1 MGTLQGVAAVELP
14 TNEPTSEESKK
25 KPVKRTNS
33 FSRRK
38 NKGKGDESGGGDGD
52 GYSGD
57 SDALQKPAFK
67 LEEQKDPLREALQ
80 QEAADLF
87 ANGEYDEAG
96 EKWYYLAEAANQAG
110 DTRQETTALH
120 NMGTSLVMMGQ
131 LFEAAR
137 CYVRAFH
144 LASDAQDLTSQ
155 VELLE
160 SLGWTYTEL
169 GYAQRAIECMMLLC
183 QLHEQLGEPEAVV
196 STLSG
201 LSSLH
206 SAIGEA
212 DEAVACLERALA
224 DVQEKV
230 PDNLQ
235 LRGKIMSELGNVWVQ
250 LGNTERGVELY
261 TAALGTAQEAE
272 DPERCMRVHGN
283 LGLALKELGE
293 LSQAEEQLQS
303 TVNLA
308 RELEDSFMEGRG
320 SMDLAAVY
328 RAKGDLGAALTALRR
343 ASELAEQLGDSEACG
358 ECYTQL
364 GGLHLLRCEPS
375 QATEQLQLAVAVWQS
390 RADELT
396 AAMLQRRQELGLQV
410 SDDPDLVL
418 LYDDH
423 ADTFTLLISALLASA
438 PPGASSPSD
447 AMRALLAAE
456 SGRATVLRNLLALG
470 ATSPPLAPTEGE
482 QTIPGLEA
490 PTAAAAVARAAPPLE
505 LEQISEVLGKLY
517 GESAGPEAGVLVYYA
532 LVDDFTG
539 EAPPSLCVWCLS
551 ADGGVQTYQ
560 GAGAADGRS
569 LNEAAAD
576 LHEKLAL
583 LAHAHT
589 TRGAKCS
596 AEAHD
601 KQKED
606 LASRGVLQEGET
618 LEQQADVSGE
628 LQLLASLVL
637 HPILAHLPEGA
648 PLTIVPHAPLCI
660 VPFCALPL
668 PDGAPLI
675 ERHAISQVPSLT
687 TLRLMLEREEAA
699 KTEHRTAAALVVGC
713 PTALP
718 SLELPSLPSAAHE
731 AEVVAAA
738 LDTPSELLLVGEE
751 ARATTILAQLAEAPL
766 SVVHLAT
773 HSRPRCLALAPTMP
787 DPSSEPTAS
796 TAIAE
801 EGAEQDTAPLDEG
814 LLFMDTVSETF
825 LRTHPTVVL
834 TGSHGASGDLSHDYV
849 LGMPRAF
856 LASGARSVLACM
868 WDAVDEPSS
877 ALVAKFYATLRASPE
892 TSQAEALRAAML
904 AVRKARSWE
913 PPLFWA
919 GYTLLGV
926 SNGI

>member
-1 MGTLQGVAAVELP
+1 MSSPPFPFDAAPHPTQPLP
-14 TNEPTSEESKK
+14 SP
-25 KPVKRTNS
+25 R
-33 FSRRK
+33 
-38 NKGKGDESGGGDGD
+38 
-52 GYSGD
+52 
-57 SDALQKPAFK
+57 
-67 LEEQKDPLREALQ
+67 
-80 QEAADLF
+80 
-87 ANGEYDEAG
+87 
-96 EKWYYLAEAANQAG
+96 WYYLAEAANHAG

-144 LASDAQDLTSQ
+144 LASEAQDLASQ

-196 STLSG
+196 STLSA

-224 DVQEKV
+224 DAQEKV
-230 PDNLQ
+230 PANLQ
-235 LRGKIMSELGNVWVQ
+235 LRAKVMSELGNVWVQ
-250 LGNTERGVELY
+250 LGHTERGVELY

-308 RELEDSFMEGRG
+308 RELEDTFMEGRG

-328 RAKGDLGAALTALRR
+328 RAKGELGAALTALRR

-358 ECYTQL
+358 ECYTRL
-364 GGLHLLRCEPS
+364 GGLHLLRAEPS
-375 QATEQLQLAVAVWQS
+375 EAAEQLQLAVAVWRS

-396 AAMLQRRQELGLQV
+396 AAMLQRRQENGLQV
-410 SDDPDLVL
+410 CDDPDLVL

-456 SGRATVLRNLLALG
+456 SGRAAVLRNLLALG
-470 ATSPPLAPTEGE
+470 ATSPPLAPAEEGE

-490 PTAAAAVARAAPPLE
+490 PTAAVPRAAPPLE
-505 LEQISEVLGKLY
+505 LDQISEVLGRLY
-517 GESAGPEAGVLVYYA
+517 GEGAGPEAGVLVYYA
-532 LVDDFTG
+532 LLDDVHG

-589 TRGAKCS
+589 TRGAKCT
-596 AEAHD
+596 AEAHE
-601 KQKED
+601 KQKEE
-606 LASRGVLQEGET
+606 LASRGVLQVGEAAQPCSSPTRPSPTRPSPHTPLATHAPRHTRPSPHTPHAARHTRPLPLPAQEGET
-618 LEQQADVSGE
+618 LEQQADVSSE
-628 LQLLASLVL
+628 LELLAALVL

-668 PDGAPLI
+668 PDGSPLV
-675 ERHAISQVPSLT
+675 ERHAISQVPPLT
-687 TLRLMLEREEAA
+687 A
-699 KTEHRTAAALVVGC
+699 
-713 PTALP
+713 
-718 SLELPSLPSAAHE
+718 
-731 AEVVAAA
+731 
-738 LDTPSELLLVGEE
+738 
-751 ARATTILAQLAEAPL
+751 
-766 SVVHLAT
+766 
-773 HSRPRCLALAPTMP
+773 
-787 DPSSEPTAS
+787 
-796 TAIAE
+796 
-801 EGAEQDTAPLDEG
+801 
-814 LLFMDTVSETF
+814 
-825 LRTHPTVVL
+825 
-834 TGSHGASGDLSHDYV
+834 
-849 LGMPRAF
+849 
-856 LASGARSVLACM
+856 
-868 WDAVDEPSS
+868 
-877 ALVAKFYATLRASPE
+877 
-892 TSQAEALRAAML
+892 
-904 AVRKARSWE
+904 
-913 PPLFWA
+913 
-919 GYTLLGV
+919 
-926 SNGI
+926 

>member
-1 MGTLQGVAAVELP
+1 M
-14 TNEPTSEESKK
+14 
-25 KPVKRTNS
+25 
-33 FSRRK
+33 
-38 NKGKGDESGGGDGD
+38 
-52 GYSGD
+52 
-57 SDALQKPAFK
+57 
-67 LEEQKDPLREALQ
+67 
-80 QEAADLF
+80 
-87 ANGEYDEAG
+87 
-96 EKWYYLAEAANQAG
+96 
-110 DTRQETTALH
+110 
-120 NMGTSLVMMGQ
+120 
-131 LFEAAR
+131 
-137 CYVRAFH
+137 
-144 LASDAQDLTSQ
+144 
-155 VELLE
+155 
-160 SLGWTYTEL
+160 
-169 GYAQRAIECMMLLC
+169 
-183 QLHEQLGEPEAVV
+183 
-196 STLSG
+196 
-201 LSSLH
+201 
-206 SAIGEA
+206 
-212 DEAVACLERALA
+212 
-224 DVQEKV
+224 

-606 LASRGVLQEGET
+606 LASRGVLQVSETVQPCPAPHAPRPTPHAPRPTPPAPRPTSLPGPEQEGET

-892 TSQAEALRAAML
+892 TSQAEMHDTLAMSMSMCACAA
-904 AVRKARSWE
+904 
-913 PPLFWA
+913 
-919 GYTLLGV
+919 
-926 SNGI
+926 

>member
-320 SMDLAAVY
+320 SMDLAD
-328 RAKGDLGAALTALRR
+328 RK
-343 ASELAEQLGDSEACG
+343 
-358 ECYTQL
+358 
-364 GGLHLLRCEPS
+364 
-375 QATEQLQLAVAVWQS
+375 
-390 RADELT
+390 
-396 AAMLQRRQELGLQV
+396 
-410 SDDPDLVL
+410 
-418 LYDDH
+418 
-423 ADTFTLLISALLASA
+423 
-438 PPGASSPSD
+438 
-447 AMRALLAAE
+447 
-456 SGRATVLRNLLALG
+456 
-470 ATSPPLAPTEGE
+470 
-482 QTIPGLEA
+482 
-490 PTAAAAVARAAPPLE
+490 
-505 LEQISEVLGKLY
+505 
-517 GESAGPEAGVLVYYA
+517 
-532 LVDDFTG
+532 
-539 EAPPSLCVWCLS
+539 
-551 ADGGVQTYQ
+551 
-560 GAGAADGRS
+560 
-569 LNEAAAD
+569 
-576 LHEKLAL
+576 
-583 LAHAHT
+583 
-589 TRGAKCS
+589 
-596 AEAHD
+596 
-601 KQKED
+601 
-606 LASRGVLQEGET
+606 
-618 LEQQADVSGE
+618 
-628 LQLLASLVL
+628 
-637 HPILAHLPEGA
+637 
-648 PLTIVPHAPLCI
+648 
-660 VPFCALPL
+660 
-668 PDGAPLI
+668 
-675 ERHAISQVPSLT
+675 
-687 TLRLMLEREEAA
+687 
-699 KTEHRTAAALVVGC
+699 
-713 PTALP
+713 
-718 SLELPSLPSAAHE
+718 
-731 AEVVAAA
+731 
-738 LDTPSELLLVGEE
+738 
-751 ARATTILAQLAEAPL
+751 
-766 SVVHLAT
+766 SVV
-773 HSRPRCLALAPTMP
+773 
-787 DPSSEPTAS
+787 
-796 TAIAE
+796 
-801 EGAEQDTAPLDEG
+801 
-814 LLFMDTVSETF
+814 
-825 LRTHPTVVL
+825 
-834 TGSHGASGDLSHDYV
+834 
-849 LGMPRAF
+849 
-856 LASGARSVLACM
+856 
-868 WDAVDEPSS
+868 
-877 ALVAKFYATLRASPE
+877 
-892 TSQAEALRAAML
+892 
-904 AVRKARSWE
+904 
-913 PPLFWA
+913 
-919 GYTLLGV
+919 
-926 SNGI
+926 

>member
-1 MGTLQGVAAVELP
+1 
-14 TNEPTSEESKK
+14 
-25 KPVKRTNS
+25 
-33 FSRRK
+33 
-38 NKGKGDESGGGDGD
+38 
-52 GYSGD
+52 
-57 SDALQKPAFK
+57 
-67 LEEQKDPLREALQ
+67 
-80 QEAADLF
+80 
-87 ANGEYDEAG
+87 
-96 EKWYYLAEAANQAG
+96 
-110 DTRQETTALH
+110 
-120 NMGTSLVMMGQ
+120 
-131 LFEAAR
+131 
-137 CYVRAFH
+137 
-144 LASDAQDLTSQ
+144 
-155 VELLE
+155 
-160 SLGWTYTEL
+160 
-169 GYAQRAIECMMLLC
+169 
-183 QLHEQLGEPEAVV
+183 
-196 STLSG
+196 
-201 LSSLH
+201 
-206 SAIGEA
+206 
-212 DEAVACLERALA
+212 
-224 DVQEKV
+224 V

-438 PPGASSPSD
+438 PPGAPSPSD

-606 LASRGVLQEGET
+606 LASRGVLQVSET
-618 LEQQADVSGE
+618 VQPCPA
-628 LQLLASLVL
+628 
-637 HPILAHLPEGA
+637 
-648 PLTIVPHAPLCI
+648 PHAPR
-660 VPFCALPL
+660 PTPHAPRPTPHAPRPTPHAPRPSPL
-668 PDGAPLI
+668 AP
-675 ERHAISQVPSLT
+675 RPTPHAPRPTPHAPRPTPHAPRPSPLAACPSPRPPPLAPRPSLGPSRRARPSSSRRT
-687 TLRLMLEREEAA
+687 SAA
-699 KTEHRTAAALVVGC
+699 SYSCSPPSYSTRSLPTSPRARRSRSCRTRRSASSPFARCPC
-713 PTALP
+713 PTA
-718 SLELPSLPSAAHE
+718 
-731 AEVVAAA
+731 
-738 LDTPSELLLVGEE
+738 
-751 ARATTILAQLAEAPL
+751 R
-766 SVVHLAT
+766 
-773 HSRPRCLALAPTMP
+773 R
-787 DPSSEPTAS
+787 
-796 TAIAE
+796 
-801 EGAEQDTAPLDEG
+801 
-814 LLFMDTVSETF
+814 
-825 LRTHPTVVL
+825 
-834 TGSHGASGDLSHDYV
+834 
-849 LGMPRAF
+849 
-856 LASGARSVLACM
+856 
-868 WDAVDEPSS
+868 
-877 ALVAKFYATLRASPE
+877 
-892 TSQAEALRAAML
+892 
-904 AVRKARSWE
+904 
-913 PPLFWA
+913 
-919 GYTLLGV
+919 
-926 SNGI
+926 